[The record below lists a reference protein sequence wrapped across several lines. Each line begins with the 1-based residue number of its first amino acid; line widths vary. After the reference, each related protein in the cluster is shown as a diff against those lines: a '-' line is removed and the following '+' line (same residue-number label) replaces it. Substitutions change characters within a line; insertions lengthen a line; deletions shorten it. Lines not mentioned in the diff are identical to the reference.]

1 MEPIIEDKNHKAG
14 FVSIL
19 GNPNVGKSTLMNS
32 LVGERLSI
40 ITAKAQT
47 TRHRIMGIVNGDDFQ
62 IVYSDTPGV
71 LEPNYKMHEYMM
83 QYVDTALQDSD
94 ILLYMVEVGESKHY
108 EGIINSVSQSKT
120 PVVLILNKTDKATPE
135 KVQESRAYWE
145 ELLHPDK
152 VCCISALTGEH
163 VQDVV
168 DAVVSLLPY
177 SPPYFPKDE
186 LTDRSMRFFV
196 SEIIREKILLLY
208 KKEIPYS
215 VEIEVTSYKEQA
227 NVTHID
233 ATIYV
238 ERESQ
243 KGIILGHKGAAIKEL
258 GTQARLA
265 IEEFID
271 AKVFLTLSVKV
282 QKDWRNDDNRLK
294 NFGYGF

>member
-1 MEPIIEDKNHKAG
+1 MDSIIDNKNHKAG

-47 TRHRIMGIVNGDDFQ
+47 TRHRIMGIVNGEDFQ
-62 IVYSDTPGV
+62 IVYSDTPGI
-71 LEPNYKMHEYMM
+71 LEPNYKMQEYMM

-94 ILLYMVEVGESKHY
+94 ILLYMVEVGEHKHF
-108 EGIINSVSQSKT
+108 EGIIDSVRRSQTPIVLIINKIDKASLEQVEQSKG
-120 PVVLILNKTDKATPE
+120 
-135 KVQESRAYWE
+135 YWE
-145 ELLHPDK
+145 DLLHPDK

-168 DAVVSLLPY
+168 EAVVSLLPY

-196 SEIIREKILLLY
+196 SEIIREKILQLY
-208 KKEIPYS
+208 QKEIPYS
-215 VEIEVTSYKEQA
+215 VEIEVTLFKEQA

-233 ATIYV
+233 AIIYV

-243 KGIILGHKGAAIKEL
+243 KGIILGHKGSAIKEL
-258 GTQARLA
+258 GIHSRKA

-271 AKVFLTLSVKV
+271 TKVYLTLSVKV
-282 QKDWRNDDNRLK
+282 QKDWRNDDNRLR